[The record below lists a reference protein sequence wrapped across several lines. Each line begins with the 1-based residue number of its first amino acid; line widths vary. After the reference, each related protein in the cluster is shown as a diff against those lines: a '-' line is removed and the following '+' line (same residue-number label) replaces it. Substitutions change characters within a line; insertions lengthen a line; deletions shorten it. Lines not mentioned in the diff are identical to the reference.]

1 MGASKAVSALPGVV
15 CSYRWNPGLCV
26 QSDLGVPS
34 SCAGGR
40 AARRAFFPEGSC
52 PASVALGCTN
62 TRPTGTESSQQ
73 GPGRTLHPLEGH
85 TRMKV
90 GMRMLSQAER
100 KLVGIWG
107 LGAFT
112 GSIGMLGPGPRTVTG
127 CPAGS
132 SREARALGRK
142 PVRLYYWGLM
152 PRALKLA

>member
-26 QSDLGVPS
+26 QSGLGVPS

-40 AARRAFFPEGSC
+40 AASKTFL
-52 PASVALGCTN
+52 ALGFTN
-62 TRPTGTESSQQ
+62 TRPTGTKSSQQ
-73 GPGRTLHPLEGH
+73 GPGCTLHPLEGH

-90 GMRMLSQAER
+90 GMRMFSQTER

-112 GSIGMLGPGPRTVTG
+112 GSIGMLGPGPRTVNG